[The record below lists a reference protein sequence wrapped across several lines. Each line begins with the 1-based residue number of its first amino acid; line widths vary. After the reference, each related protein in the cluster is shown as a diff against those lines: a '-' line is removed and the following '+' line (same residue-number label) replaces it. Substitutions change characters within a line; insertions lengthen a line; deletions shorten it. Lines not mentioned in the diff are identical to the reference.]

1 MLIAFPRNVEAMML
15 FFFLKKRYTITCEI
29 ISFTRHTVSSI
40 CSKLDGHFVL
50 VQMLA

>member
-15 FFFLKKRYTITCEI
+15 FFFLKKRYTCEI